1 MVRTTIIWIT
11 RLLFMPIFRR
21 IIIPLVALLRGIIK
35 ELKEQLQ
42 KHAPWTSLWS
52 PKRLAL
58 QTMVVAVALVG
69 SRTTL
74 FASDATTPTVDHSI
88 LSTIL
93 RPEPEPELIED
104 STLPILQPAGS
115 VETQNLT
122 AVDPEILDLFVY
134 DEETNND
141 GDTDLAIGTDDTG
154 LESPVI
160 LPGNSNV
167 VVPRRTGITEY
178 TIKEGDTV
186 SGIAQTFGVSIT
198 TILSENNLS
207 AYSMIK
213 PGQTLKILPFSGI
226 TYTIKKGD
234 TLAGIAQKTKG
245 DVEEIRTQNNLSTDK
260 LIAGGT
266 LIIPNGRAIAVAPA
280 SRIQPQTNK
289 TALSIPS
296 NLSASNI
303 VGLVWPTVSRHINQ
317 YFGRRH
323 TGVDIKGT
331 TGTPIYAVEDGDV
344 ALAGWN
350 RGGYGQQVVLKHDD
364 GLLTR
369 YAHMSKIIAKPGQS
383 VKKGQVIGLV
393 GSTGR
398 STGPHLHF
406 EIIKRGARLNP
417 LNAYK

>member
-1 MVRTTIIWIT
+1 
-11 RLLFMPIFRR
+11 
-21 IIIPLVALLRGIIK
+21 
-35 ELKEQLQ
+35 
-42 KHAPWTSLWS
+42 
-52 PKRLAL
+52 
-58 QTMVVAVALVG
+58 MVVAVALVG

-88 LSTIL
+88 LSKIL

-141 GDTDLAIGTDDTG
+141 GDPDLGIGIDDTG

-160 LPGNSNV
+160 LPGNSSV
-167 VVPRRTGITEY
+167 VIARRTEVTEY

-186 SGIAQTFGVSIT
+186 SGIAQTFGISIS

-226 TYTIKKGD
+226 TYTVKRGD
-234 TLAGIAQKTKG
+234 TLALIAKKTKG
-245 DVEEIRTQNNLSTDK
+245 DVDEIRTQNNLSTDK
-260 LIAGGT
+260 LVAGST
-266 LIIPNGRAIAVAPA
+266 LIIPNGRAIASATPA
-280 SRIQPQTNK
+280 SRIQQQSSK
-289 TALSIPS
+289 AAISIPS
-296 NLSASNI
+296 NLNASTI

-323 TGVDIKGT
+323 TGVDIKGK

-383 VKKGQVIGLV
+383 VAKGQVIGLV

-406 EIIKRGARLNP
+406 EIIKRGSRLNP